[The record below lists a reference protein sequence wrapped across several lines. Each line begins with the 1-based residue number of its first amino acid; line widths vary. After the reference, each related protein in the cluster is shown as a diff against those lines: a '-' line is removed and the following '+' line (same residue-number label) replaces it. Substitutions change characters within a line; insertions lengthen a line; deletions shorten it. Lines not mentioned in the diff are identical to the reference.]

1 MFLALD
7 IIIVVIFAATLINCI
22 RRGFVLSVMSLLK
35 SVLALVAAYIF
46 APALADFFKNAFL
59 SDAITSP
66 VKSRLDVMLTETA
79 GKFNIEKLFADKP
92 REFLDILNRFGVR
105 IEDFAD
111 SYGTNSQASEE
122 YVTRLAEDIT
132 ASVVDTVAYILAFV
146 ALFVGAL
153 IVLSIVIFI
162 LSAVVKLPVI
172 RGVDKLLGTVF
183 GLASGLVLAFVLSGL
198 AKVGFEA
205 LASVYPDTFSG
216 VIEKT
221 VVVKFLGNMELG
233 QFFIK

>member
-7 IIIVVIFAATLINCI
+7 IIVVVIFAATLINCI

-35 SVLALVAAYIF
+35 SVFALVAAYIF

-59 SDAITSP
+59 SEAITGP

-79 GKFNIEKLFADKP
+79 GTFNLEKLFADKP
-92 REFLDILNRFGVR
+92 QEFLDILSRFGAR
-105 IEDFAD
+105 AEDYFPK
-111 SYGTNSQASEE
+111 YGGVSEASEAQ
-122 YVTRLAEDIT
+122 VVRLAEEIT

-153 IVLSIVIFI
+153 IVFSIVIFI

-198 AKVGFEA
+198 AKVGTEA

-221 VVVKFLGNMELG
+221 VVVKFLGAMELG
-233 QFFIK
+233 RFFIK